1 MVTRHIGMTI
11 SQCIQML
18 NNYVEHLKLIN
29 IIRQLHLKKR
39 PNHFNSKLTEKAK

>member
-11 SQCIQML
+11 SQCTQML

-29 IIRQLHLKKR
+29 TVCQLHLKKDQIILIV
-39 PNHFNSKLTEKAK
+39 S